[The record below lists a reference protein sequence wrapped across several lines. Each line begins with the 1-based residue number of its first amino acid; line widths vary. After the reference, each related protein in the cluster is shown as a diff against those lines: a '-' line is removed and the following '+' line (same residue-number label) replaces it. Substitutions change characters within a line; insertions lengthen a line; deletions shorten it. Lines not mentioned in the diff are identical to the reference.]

1 MKYGPYT
8 DPESKKLKIPCIHP
22 IIQVMTDEWKA
33 ASIEQ
38 RRPCWHIF
46 TEVNIQYICD
56 QVAVNN
62 PTWFPDLYATNL
74 TLYLNGVHANKLWW
88 LHSVPQSSRVW
99 EDTVHESGD
108 ADGVCS
114 FNCRVLLNKSF
125 VQSGHARA

>member
-1 MKYGPYT
+1 
-8 DPESKKLKIPCIHP
+8 
-22 IIQVMTDEWKA
+22 MTDKWKA

-56 QVAVNN
+56 QVAINN

-88 LHSVPQSSRVW
+88 LHSVLQSSRVW
-99 EDTVHESGD
+99 EDTVHESSN
-108 ADGVCS
+108 ANGVCS
-114 FNCRVLLNKSF
+114 FNCRVLLNKAF